1 MTLLELFY
9 NFSHKNSHLSKR
21 NLKKMNIFLKLYCY
35 SLLNRTLSSIS
46 KDEVE
51 KVLNNIDNKFNKIK
65 TYAYLNIIF
74 KHGKKNNLV
83 LINIISK

>member
-21 NLKKMNIFLKLYCY
+21 SLKKMNIFLKLYCY

-51 KVLNNIDNKFNKIK
+51 KVLNNIDNRLNKIK

-74 KHGKKNNLV
+74 KHGKINNLV

>member
-9 NFSHKNSHLSKR
+9 NFSHKNSHLSKK
-21 NLKKMNIFLKLYCY
+21 NLKKMSIFLRLYCY
-35 SLLNRTLSSIS
+35 SLLNRTISSIS

-51 KVLNNIDNKFNKIK
+51 KVLNKIDNKLNKIK

-74 KHGKKNNLV
+74 KHAKINNLV
-83 LINIISK
+83 LVNFISK